1 MYIYMCVYICVCV
14 YNPRFVVGFTTLSS
28 RMEAG
33 RVSRM
38 LGRLF
43 ARSALAAE
51 HGVQKVDVIG
61 DAYLA
66 ATNFLAEQTAP
77 PFACS
82 SLSV

>member
-1 MYIYMCVYICVCV
+1 MLGHADT
-14 YNPRFVVGFTTLSS
+14 RAG
-28 RMEAG
+28 RQAEAG
-33 RVSRM
+33 RRARAGALAQRQGGCSR
-38 LGRLF
+38 GW
-43 ARSALAAE
+43 SALAAE